1 MTQYDVVIQY
11 RKGRYIIEYENFA
24 KEMNR
29 GYLQLL
35 VMVLLQ
41 ESMYGYQIVRELEK
55 RNYII
60 EENTLYPLLRRLN
73 NKKILQSNWEIV
85 EGKPRKYYQISEDGK
100 KVLEKLIDI
109 WLRQNQLLKNLLGGS
124 KDV

>member
-1 MTQYDVVIQY
+1 M
-11 RKGRYIIEYENFA
+11 
-24 KEMNR
+24 
-29 GYLQLL
+29 QLL